1 MQPNNS
7 TMEIYI
13 RYEEYLTAS
22 QLRQLLKE
30 LDRMYEALYC
40 GLAHCDPRDI
50 GLQSQ
55 LRVSEVRTGDSITLL
70 LAEGVRTVADSDAVI
85 HIPVAVGALSVAA
98 LVLVSA
104 AKGIV
109 QLRKTWHEGT
119 KAKYEGRKAR
129 HEADSRGRQFG
140 VFGDA
145 LHFQADQVVGQA
157 DRPQL
162 LHHALRLPA
171 PNRLFALEEVRLHLI
186 EAKLDLPALVVQR
199 TNLVGRVRLIVE
211 HRRQKCLRSEARSPI
226 RDGSHGPI
234 ARQVWMVWPSAGAR
248 SRNHRFA
255 ATSTT
260 SSGRITAARVR
271 LMRRRR

>member
-129 HEADSRGRQFG
+129 HEAEALERSRIADEA
-140 VFGDA
+140 DA
-145 LHFQADQVVGQA
+145 QRRDQVQPLSEHTRFVA
-157 DRPQL
+157 TD
-162 LHHALRLPA
+162 AA
-171 PNRLFALEEVRLHLI
+171 TTI
-186 EAKLDLPALVVQR
+186 I
-199 TNLVGRVRLIVE
+199 NLVEYSPNIT
-211 HRRQKCLRSEARSPI
+211 CLRVNGESVVE
-226 RDGSHGPI
+226 
-234 ARQVWMVWPSAGAR
+234 
-248 SRNHRFA
+248 
-255 ATSTT
+255 
-260 SSGRITAARVR
+260 
-271 LMRRRR
+271 